1 MLFMALGL
9 FCAMWHTA
17 LMAQTNGAV
26 EDTITDEQLAGRY
39 HLVGQ
44 METASGL
51 RLNADGSFDWYLTV
65 GGLDMFANGRWL
77 VDQKIVVLHFD
88 AFKGNA
94 PAGSKAAGKPFETL
108 KFRKDGDDLISEDNF
123 KGVYVRIKSDPRG

>member
-1 MLFMALGL
+1 MALGL
-9 FCAMWHTA
+9 FSVMPHTA
-17 LMAQTNGAV
+17 AMAKTNDTV
-26 EDTITDEQLAGRY
+26 EDSIADEQLVGRY

-44 METASGL
+44 METAAGL
-51 RLNADGSFDWYLTV
+51 RLNADGSFDWYFTV

-94 PAGSKAAGKPFETL
+94 PAGSKAAEKPFETL
-108 KFRKDGDDLISEDNF
+108 KFRKDGADLISEDNF
-123 KGVYVRIKSDPRG
+123 KGIYVRIKSDPRD